1 MESTVFVVDDDKAVR
16 DAIVFLFKSEHIAVE
31 AYASAADFLQ
41 HYQQDHPGCLVLDI
55 SMPGM
60 GGLELQ
66 QVLAEKRV
74 RIPIIFVT
82 GHGDV
87 PMSVRAM
94 KAGAVD
100 FIEKPFDNAHL
111 VCRVRDALKLD
122 RRHREH
128 EDNAASAIPAEKNS
142 RAHVTLHSIGDA
154 VITTD
159 RNGRVEYLNPTAERL
174 TGWTEAEALGQPIA
188 EVFRIIDEVSLEP
201 VRNLLSRCLELGQ
214 TAGLEQCRTL
224 ISRSGTEVAIENTA
238 SPIRGHTGELLGS
251 VIVFK
256 DVTHQRR
263 ATEELVYRAEHDPL
277 TDLVN
282 RREFAKRVEHAVASR
297 KAHGTPHVVC
307 FLDLDQFKIVN
318 DTAGHAAG
326 DELLRQV
333 ATLFMEHVRD
343 RDAVARLGG
352 DEFGIL
358 LANCPLDKAL
368 DIAESLLVELRD
380 YRFIW
385 GERSFQLGASV
396 GLVEINSATDNA
408 TGCLAQADAACYT
421 AKKLGRNRIHVAEPE
436 GNLEARRHTQILRPT
451 LLSNALEQESFLLYC
466 QPIVALQGSPTD
478 TPRQE
483 LLLRLLNAE
492 GEVVLPSAFIPTAER
507 RSLMAAIDRWVIRRG
522 FEYYS
527 QAVTATP
534 NTEFSINLSAD
545 SVNDAK
551 LPAFL
556 REQLSKWEI
565 PNGQVCFEIT
575 EAAALRN
582 LTFTRRFMDEMKK
595 IECRF
600 ALDHFGSNVSSFA
613 ILKKLP
619 VDYIKIDGSLIR
631 NILESTLDHAT
642 VAAINQIGHTMG
654 IRTVA
659 AWAEN
664 AATIKRLTE
673 MGVDYAQGNALSSP
687 RRLEHNIRITN

>member
-1 MESTVFVVDDDKAVR
+1 MESTVFVVDDDQAVR
-16 DAIVFLFKSEHIAVE
+16 DAIVFLFKSEHIVVE

-41 HYQQDHPGCLVLDI
+41 HYQQDRPGCLVLDI

-66 QVLAEKRV
+66 HVLAEKRI
-74 RIPIIFVT
+74 RIPIIFIT

-100 FIEKPFDNAHL
+100 FIEKPFDNAQL
-111 VCRVRDALKLD
+111 VCHVRDALELD
-122 RRHREH
+122 RRNREQ
-128 EDNAASAIPAEKNS
+128 ENNAASDIPAEKNH
-142 RAHVTLHSIGDA
+142 RAHMTLHSIGDA

-159 RNGRVEYLNPTAERL
+159 RNGRVEYLNPTAEHL
-174 TGWTEAEALGQPIA
+174 TGWSESQAIDQPI
-188 EVFRIIDEVSLEP
+188 EKVFNIIDDVSREP
-201 VRNLLSRCLELGQ
+201 VGNLLSRCHELGQ
-214 TAGLEQCRTL
+214 TTGLAQYRTL
-224 ISRSGTEVAIENTA
+224 ISRNGTEVAIENTA
-238 SPIRGHTGELLGS
+238 SPIRGHMGELLGS

-282 RREFAKRVEHAVASR
+282 RREFSKRVEHAVASS

-307 FLDLDQFKIVN
+307 YLDLDKFKIVN

-326 DELLRQV
+326 DELLQQV
-333 ATLFMEHVRD
+333 AALFMEQVRD

-352 DEFGIL
+352 DEFGLL
-358 LANCPLDKAL
+358 LANCPLEKAL
-368 DIAESLLVELRD
+368 DIAESLLAELRD
-380 YRFIW
+380 YRFMW

-396 GLVEINSATDNA
+396 GLVEITSATDNA
-408 TGCLAQADAACYT
+408 TDCLAQADAACYT

-436 GNLEARRHTQILRPT
+436 GNLEARRHTQTLRAT
-451 LLSNALEQESFLLYC
+451 LLSSALERESFLLYS
-466 QPIVALQGSPTD
+466 QPIVPLQGTPTAP
-478 TPRQE
+478 PRQE
-483 LLLRLLNAE
+483 LLLRLLDAE
-492 GEVVLPSAFIPTAER
+492 GELVLPCAFIPTAER
-507 RSLMAAIDRWVIRRG
+507 RSLMATIDRWVIRKG
-522 FEYYS
+522 FEHYRR
-527 QAVTATP
+527 VVP
-534 NTEFSINLSAD
+534 EMPHTEFSINLSAD
-545 SVNDAK
+545 AVNDENF
-551 LPAFL
+551 PAFV
-556 REQLSKWEI
+556 REQLSRWEI
-565 PNGQVCFEIT
+565 PRGHVCFEIT

-631 NILESTLDHAT
+631 NILESSLDHAT

-654 IRTVA
+654 IGTVA

-687 RRLEHNIRITN
+687 RRLEHNT